1 MRKIYASHINQ
12 CSVCVCVFEWSHD
25 IAFIRA
31 VQIAAYTHTINRKR
45 TQRITV
51 RPMCRIHIHCL
62 TMISNFGVLFSCAGC
77 RSVCCAP
84 TSCNVQ
90 TWRRNF
96 NLMLL
101 VSKSEMTMWCC
112 QPKTSPVNPQPY
124 ETVYIAQE
132 KQVTFY
138 LLMNILINLMPACC
152 CCCCFCC
159 YCKCSVLGVPLC
171 RSCIHIYIYIVCRHN
186 TVWTTSIH
194 PSIWIVAVKERIT
207 SENDTEK
214 KFKGPFYLHLSL
226 KYLSFTVCVGY
237 TYIYVLGS
245 CVTFCTCHARTTE
258 NVVCFCRR
266 TEKIFRYV
274 ENDFG
279 RQFETRGVEFI
290 RRHLI
295 SGTHH
300 APNLLATRI
309 HIHMIMM
316 AYLF

>member
-171 RSCIHIYIYIVCRHN
+171 RSCIHIYIYRLPPQHSLNHFYPSIYMNCCREGANNERKWHREEVQRTILFTFVAEIPVFHCVCR
-186 TVWTTSIH
+186 
-194 PSIWIVAVKERIT
+194 
-207 SENDTEK
+207 
-214 KFKGPFYLHLSL
+214 
-226 KYLSFTVCVGY
+226 
-237 TYIYVLGS
+237 IYVYLCARLLCHFLHMPRSYNWKCSVLLSSYRKNISLCGKWFWSAIRDTGS
-245 CVTFCTCHARTTE
+245 WVHKTSSDIWHTSC
-258 NVVCFCRR
+258 
-266 TEKIFRYV
+266 
-274 ENDFG
+274 
-279 RQFETRGVEFI
+279 
-290 RRHLI
+290 
-295 SGTHH
+295 
-300 APNLLATRI
+300 P
-309 HIHMIMM
+309 
-316 AYLF
+316 

>member
-1 MRKIYASHINQ
+1 MLPAQNQSSQPTTIRNRIYSSRKTGN
-12 CSVCVCVFEWSHD
+12 FL
-25 IAFIRA
+25 F
-31 VQIAAYTHTINRKR
+31 AYEHFNK
-45 TQRITV
+45 
-51 RPMCRIHIHCL
+51 PNACL
-62 TMISNFGVLFSCAGC
+62 
-77 RSVCCAP
+77 
-84 TSCNVQ
+84 
-90 TWRRNF
+90 
-96 NLMLL
+96 LL
-101 VSKSEMTMWCC
+101 
-112 QPKTSPVNPQPY
+112 
-124 ETVYIAQE
+124 
-132 KQVTFY
+132 
-138 LLMNILINLMPACC
+138 LLLLLLLLQ
-152 CCCCFCC
+152 
-159 YCKCSVLGVPLC
+159 VLGARCAALPFM
-171 RSCIHIYIYIVCRHN
+171 HTYIYIVCRHN